1 MFVKN
6 LVVEDFPKNI
16 KIQKDNNTKKK
27 SELSFGKLNNK
38 ETEELIEKIISWY
51 KIKFSGSKLLSDD
64 SSKNMDFD
72 DNFYTMT
79 FSKLNDR
86 LNCDEIDSFK
96 CQYINI
102 DYNMDFREIKK
113 SLDIDKSCIAV
124 ELFTTKNN
132 FLIKK
137 YDKICFLII
146 EKDTGKL
153 VDVKGDFLL
162 PKEFRDNYFNYELRQ
177 ILSLLESNNNGV
189 NLSVLKKCILHHDKD
204 MLVRMKVINN
214 ICDKLLFG
222 FKDDFDLGYYAAM
235 IFLDDINSF
244 YGLDI
249 NYNYLDTIID
259 KHYKNKKKKKKSRS
273 Q

>member
-1 MFVKN
+1 MFSNN
-6 LVVEDFPKNI
+6 LVSDGLLKNI
-16 KIQKDNNTKKK
+16 KIQRNSNTKSKN
-27 SELSFGKLNNK
+27 ELSFGKLDSK
-38 ETEELIEKIISWY
+38 ETEELINKIVSWY

-64 SSKNMDFD
+64 NSKNMDFD

-86 LNCDEIDSFK
+86 LGCDEIDSFK

-102 DYNMDFREIKK
+102 DYNIDFREIKK

-124 ELFTTKNN
+124 ELFTRKNN

-137 YDKICFLII
+137 YDKICFLVI

-153 VDVKGDFLL
+153 VDIKGDFLL
-162 PKEFRDNYFNYELRQ
+162 SKEFRDNYSNYTLKQ
-177 ILSLLESNNNGV
+177 ILGMLEKNNNDI
-189 NLSVLKKCILHHDKD
+189 NLSVLKRCILRHDKD
-204 MLVRMKVINN
+204 MLVRMKVINS
-214 ICDKLLFG
+214 ICDKLLFS

-244 YGLDI
+244 YGLNI